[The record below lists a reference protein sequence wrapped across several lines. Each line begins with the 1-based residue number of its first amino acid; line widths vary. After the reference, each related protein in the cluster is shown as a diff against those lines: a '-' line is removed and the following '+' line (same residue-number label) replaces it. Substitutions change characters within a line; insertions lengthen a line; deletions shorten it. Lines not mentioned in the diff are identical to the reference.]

1 MKHYYRRGLSY
12 SLFDFDF
19 YIYKRIMRKYMHDY
33 STDTR
38 ILRKLKIKTCG
49 KQALV
54 LKTIILKPATARTQG
69 YSDEV
74 LIKF

>member
-1 MKHYYRRGLSY
+1 
-12 SLFDFDF
+12 
-19 YIYKRIMRKYMHDY
+19 MHDY

-54 LKTIILKPATARTQG
+54 LKTIILKTATARTQG

>member
-1 MKHYYRRGLSY
+1 
-12 SLFDFDF
+12 
-19 YIYKRIMRKYMHDY
+19 MHDY

-49 KQALV
+49 KQAL
-54 LKTIILKPATARTQG
+54 KTIILQPATARTQG

-74 LIKF
+74 LIKLKKND

>member
-1 MKHYYRRGLSY
+1 
-12 SLFDFDF
+12 
-19 YIYKRIMRKYMHDY
+19 MHDY

-38 ILRKLKIKTCG
+38 ILRKLKIKPCG

-54 LKTIILKPATARTQG
+54 LKTNVLTPTTAGTLG

-74 LIKF
+74 FIKS